1 MVFSFGYSLFIWVC
15 SFQSGMVFS
24 FGCGLFIWVWSFH
37 SGMAFSFGYALFIWV
52 WYSHIWVW
60 SFHSGMVFSF
70 GCGLFIRVW
79 SFRLGV
85 VFSFGYI
92 IHPHSDYHCSQHY
105 SLMWVAKGRSAPYL
119 TRRSHQHR
127 RMHIMMVGMT
137 GNHNHYYV

>member
-1 MVFSFGYSLFIWVC
+1 MLFSIGYGLFIWMWSFHLGVVFSFGYGLFIWVC
-15 SFQSGMVFS
+15 SF
-24 FGCGLFIWVWSFH
+24 H
-37 SGMAFSFGYALFIWV
+37 SGMLFSFGYGIA
-52 WYSHIWVW
+52 
-60 SFHSGMVFSF
+60 SFGHGIATF

-92 IHPHSDYHCSQHY
+92 IHPHSDYHCSRHY
-105 SLMWVAKGRSAPYL
+105 SLMWVARGRSAPYL